1 MNDSRP
7 IDDLALLRWE
17 VSAMESGTRTFR
29 RSGRDVTKHELGIL
43 KLEIAFLEKVS
54 ERARLGAVSRA

>member
-1 MNDSRP
+1 
-7 IDDLALLRWE
+7 
-17 VSAMESGTRTFR
+17 
-29 RSGRDVTKHELGIL
+29 VTKHELGIL